1 MYQRICIS
9 KQLLVLSILLLLTV
23 LPILYISTSLL
34 QKKQS
39 PRARADINTLQQQ
52 VAVVSK
58 GTFRYNGNAIAP
70 YKDVSPNQEKIM
82 IDTIY
87 IQNTFSKEEKDTA
100 IETIRNVWKE
110 EKVKK
115 NIDLSKIDEDPA
127 RIVEF
132 DQRTKSNC
140 SYECH
145 LTSTIGYFPEAYCA
159 QDNTNQIA
167 ITSFVWFNGCGQ
179 VFNDKRRAWIEL
191 FVGYDTNYPKNRQV
205 IKHEMGHMLGA
216 PHTFEIAV
224 SGDLL
229 GRFAGFG
236 KDHSRDKDVM
246 NYNGDD
252 DASEYTKYIIDE
264 STGNAQKNM
273 YEDGFHASSV
283 QLVSEDKVD
292 FSKSSFFIYG
302 GTKASSLNKKG
313 SIIEEAACYYPDGD
327 PRRINIHPDSPL
339 EFQNNIPTSDGVISN
354 LDKCFFKFP
363 YVAAFVE
370 LTYEGKIYRGSFD
383 LVDLGHA
390 VKRGEKYPK
399 VRLYKEWRLVD

>member
-1 MYQRICIS
+1 MNQRICIS
-9 KQLLVLSILLLLTV
+9 KQYLFFALLTF
-23 LPILYISTSLL
+23 STLFAIVYLSNSLL

-39 PRARADINTLQQQ
+39 PRARADVNRLPIQ
-52 VAVVSK
+52 VSSGSKGNFKYMGEPIVSK
-58 GTFRYNGNAIAP
+58 
-70 YKDVSPNQEKIM
+70 KDSIVDGEKI
-82 IDTIY
+82 IVDTIY
-87 IQNTFSKEEKDTA
+87 IQNTFSQEEKDTA

-115 NIDLSKIDEDPA
+115 NIDLTKIDQDPA
-127 RIVEF
+127 RVVEF
-132 DQRTKSNC
+132 DPSAKTNC

-205 IKHEMGHMLGA
+205 IKHELGHMLGA
-216 PHTFEIAV
+216 PHPFEIAV

-229 GRFAGFG
+229 GHFAGFG

-252 DASEYTKYIIDE
+252 DAGEYTKYIIDE
-264 STGNAQKNM
+264 SKGNAQKNM

-327 PRRINIHPDSPL
+327 QRGINIHPDSPL

-383 LVDLGHA
+383 LVDLGLA
-390 VKRGEKYPK
+390 VKRGEKNAQVK
-399 VRLYKEWRLVD
+399 LYKEWRLVD